1 MSHLGT
7 THPESDPA
15 VERMLVEARN
25 GRPSRLPRRELRIEV
40 ATAAGFLAT
49 AIAMVV
55 LLPSTRSLDLPLA
68 ASLVV
73 AYAVAAQVRFHTG
86 SYWTVPTQLVFVPML
101 FLLPTPAVPLLVP
114 VALILS
120 RLPEYR
126 RGRVH
131 LSRALLMVGDAWYTV
146 GPVLVLSLASAEVP
160 SWGDWP
166 VYIVALAAQFAFD
179 FGRAVVRSRVEL
191 RTRLSELIKESEPIW
206 LVDALLSPV
215 GLLVAFAAAGQPWAF
230 LLAMPVIGLFAI
242 FAREREA
249 RIEHALTLSYAYRGT
264 AHLLG
269 EILSTND
276 AYTGAHSRSV
286 VVLSRSVGAQMGLDD
301 ATLRDI
307 EFGALLHDVGKVNV
321 PNEIIN
327 KPGALTD
334 DEWEV
339 MRAHTAEGERMLERI
354 GGMLGEVGTVVRS
367 HHEHFDGSGYPDG
380 LAGEEIPIASRVI
393 ACCDAFNAMTTD
405 RPYRL
410 AMSTDEAIAEL
421 RANAGSQFDPRV
433 VEALIGL
440 VAEAEEPVS
449 EERDRVGGGT
459 RLATAV

>member
-15 VERMLVEARN
+15 VERMLVEARK
-25 GRPSRLPRRELRIEV
+25 GRPARLPGRELRIEV
-40 ATAAGFLAT
+40 ATATGFLAT
-49 AIAMVV
+49 AIAMVA
-55 LLPSTRSLDLPLA
+55 LLPSARSLDLPLA
-68 ASLVV
+68 AGFVI

-126 RGRVH
+126 RRRVH

-166 VYIVALAAQFAFD
+166 IYLAALAAQFGFD

-191 RTRLSELIKESEPIW
+191 HTRLSELVKESEPIW

-215 GLLVAFAAAGQPWAF
+215 GLLVAFAAADQPWAF
-230 LLAMPVIGLFAI
+230 LLALPVIGLFAI

-249 RIEHALTLSYAYRGT
+249 RIEHALTLSHAYRGT

-286 VVLSRSVGAQMGLDD
+286 VVLSRSVGVQMRLDD
-301 ATLRDI
+301 ATLRDV

-327 KPGALTD
+327 KPGALSD

-421 RANAGSQFDPRV
+421 RVNAGSQFDPGV

-449 EERDRVGGGT
+449 EERHRVGEGA
-459 RLATAV
+459 RLAAAV